1 MEYDVKM
8 GESRKEDERIGRK
21 PERMLPRSY
30 DLTDGV
36 IPIHQVAP
44 GVTTRQLRGCQSLS
58 HSRSRG
64 PVTGTASHGAEEA
77 IL

>member
-30 DLTDGV
+30 DLTV
-36 IPIHQVAP
+36 
-44 GVTTRQLRGCQSLS
+44 S
-58 HSRSRG
+58 H
-64 PVTGTASHGAEEA
+64 PTV
-77 IL
+77 

>member
-44 GVTTRQLRGCQSLS
+44 GVTPRQLRGCQKSVPLKEQRTC
-58 HSRSRG
+58 HR
-64 PVTGTASHGAEEA
+64 HGQSWS
-77 IL
+77 